1 MSITDRVERIRLNY
15 VNSKPAISYERARI
29 WTESHKRTEGQP
41 VAIRRAQAFYDTCN
55 ELCVNIFPDEL
66 IVGCTG
72 EFRKCGILTPEFSWT
87 WVDREMDTFA
97 TRAQDPYEMTDEQ
110 RAFVRKEIFPY
121 WEHKSLEEAFLAQI
135 SEETKRVAVDTG
147 FVDTDSKWRQAVGG
161 NHCRL
166 SGCAVQKRLRRHQ
179 KRSGSLSG

>member
-55 ELCVNIFPDEL
+55 ALCVNIFPDEL

-72 EFRKCGILTPEFSWT
+72 EFRKCGILTP
-87 WVDREMDTFA
+87 R
-97 TRAQDPYEMTDEQ
+97 
-110 RAFVRKEIFPY
+110 
-121 WEHKSLEEAFLAQI
+121 LEEHTSVLQ
-135 SEETKRVAVDTG
+135 SPCNLE
-147 FVDTDSKWRQAVGG
+147 
-161 NHCRL
+161 CRL
-166 SGCAVQKRLRRHQ
+166 LLEK
-179 KRSGSLSG
+179 